1 MMTMFATSNFRF
13 LRINKTTAISLNLVL
28 AKEDVEWFNDYSFQV
43 NIITTQ
49 VMERSVSQPST
60 DSQSSHLL
68 SLQETLSIL
77 KPLLLARIDM
87 YNQGHLTRLSDKT
100 ASNDPNDLDDVGVV
114 LGGDEDTATSS
125 TIRSSKRSVRRPRFS
140 IWYGFRD
147 STMAERGS
155 ALLISNKNLGFLSKV
170 KEEVQE
176 QGASKLGSL
185 GDEGGVVIREEE
197 DDSLRVSDFPM
208 TEDNNESQ
216 EGQGSEDEYQD
227 PAGSSKRPRR
237 SDKGKGR
244 AKKTKGGEEGS
255 PDHKPT
261 LNVSYSPL
269 RLLPHTLHISIRSL
283 GTASTTG
290 ERITGGDVP
299 EDEQDLFPPNLD
311 FFA

>member
-1 MMTMFATSNFRF
+1 MFTTSNFRF

-28 AKEDVEWFNDYSFQV
+28 AKEDVEWFNDYSFQ
-43 NIITTQ
+43 
-49 VMERSVSQPST
+49 
-60 DSQSSHLL
+60 
-68 SLQETLSIL
+68 ETLAIL

-87 YNQGHLTRLSDKT
+87 YNQGHLTRLNDKT
-100 ASNDPNDLDDVGVV
+100 VSTDLSDLDDVGVV
-114 LGGDEDTATSS
+114 LGGDQDTSANTS
-125 TIRSSKRSVRRPRFS
+125 RNPKRNQTRRPRFS

-155 ALLISNKNLGFLSKV
+155 ALLISNKNLGFISKV

-176 QGASKLGSL
+176 EGASKLTGSGDGL
-185 GDEGGVVIREEE
+185 GSVVIREEE
-197 DDSLRVSDFPM
+197 DDALRVSDFPM
-208 TEDNNESQ
+208 VAEEDNNELP
-216 EGQGSEDEYQD
+216 EGQGGSEDEYQD

-237 SDKGKGR
+237 SAADKGKGR
-244 AKKTKGGEEGS
+244 ASKKNKGVEGGS
-255 PDHKPT
+255 SDYKPT

-269 RLLPHTLHISIRSL
+269 KLLPHTLHISIRSL
-283 GTASTTG
+283 GASTTG